1 MSSKQLN
8 VKLGVS
14 GFTLIELIMV
24 ILLLS
29 ISSVGLI
36 TLFGQLGGSIA
47 INSDIQTATQLA
59 QECGEHILSAR
70 RRFGYDLGGIRDC
83 SALSAFNGF
92 GPAAVSITDPYSGSA
107 CPAGAACKLVAIN
120 ASYDSGAA
128 SASLLV
134 VDY

>member
-1 MSSKQLN
+1 M
-8 VKLGVS
+8 KLKPQFN

-24 ILLLS
+24 IVLLS

-36 TLFGQLGGSIA
+36 SMFGQLGGSLA

-70 RRFGYDLGGIRDC
+70 RRFGYDLGGVSDC
-83 SALSAFNGF
+83 STLSAFNGF
-92 GPAAVSITDPYSGSA
+92 GPAAVTITDPYAGSA
-107 CPAGAACKLVAIN
+107 CPASAACKIVAIN
-120 ASYDSGAA
+120 ASYDTGAA
-128 SASLLV
+128 SVSLLI